1 MLSQPKSQPQPQ
13 SKAISQYIKTVG
25 ESNKRTGYEYLKRL
39 ESFQSFIAQNYDFTI
54 DDLTLS
60 KMFTVDVYELLSSYV
75 SYLINKTSDDGY
87 SISSLT
93 IKQRVTTA
101 KNFLEYY
108 DFDIS
113 PRKFKIKVKIPKIV
127 RRLREALNRE
137 DIVRILESCTSIKL
151 KTFVLCLAATG
162 LRSSECCSIRLCD
175 LDFKNGKINIRG
187 EFTKTKQDH
196 YVFMTS
202 ELAAQLNSWIDYK
215 YRPRIHYSTLERKNI
230 QYTPIIDDND
240 LVFASSFVF
249 DKHTKKMRLKTSTAA
264 MLKKDQHEVIK
275 LLYIPLTVQF
285 DRVLDQLK
293 IGYEDAAKRRRKI
306 TFHSLRRAYKSMVS
320 NLGYSDYSEWALNHK
335 GSPYYQVSE
344 KDKYKIFKKIE
355 TEITFLDQRVIVERH
370 ADMQSRLEAMEREN
384 QTLRQKDSL
393 NSDAIAG
400 LSDKMQELMAK
411 IHEMDKKQKY

>member
-1 MLSQPKSQPQPQ
+1 MSTVTAATTATDSKSK
-13 SKAISQYIKTVG
+13 SISQYIKTIS
-25 ESNKRTGYEYLKRL
+25 ESNRRTGYEYLKRL
-39 ESFQSFIAQNYDFTI
+39 ESFQGFIAQNYDFTI
-54 DDLTLS
+54 DELTLS
-60 KMFTVDVYELLSSYV
+60 KMFNVDVYELLSSYV

-113 PRKFKIKVKIPKIV
+113 PRKFKLKVKIPKIV

-137 DIVRILESCTSIKL
+137 DIVRILEACTSIKL

-162 LRSSECCSIRLCD
+162 LRSSECCSIRNTD
-175 LDFKNGKINIRG
+175 IDFKKGRINIRG

-202 ELAAQLNSWIDYK
+202 ELSEQLNSWLDYK
-215 YRPRIHYSTLERKNI
+215 YRARTHYSTLERKNI

-264 MLKKDQHEVIK
+264 MAKKDQHKVIK

-285 DRVLDQLK
+285 DRVLDQLR
-293 IGYEDAAKRRRKI
+293 IGYEDASKRRRKI
-306 TFHSLRRAYKSMVS
+306 TFHSLRRAYKSIVS

-355 TEITFLDQRVIVERH
+355 PEIVFLDQRIIIERH
-370 ADMQSRLEAMEREN
+370 ADMQSRLEVVEKEN
-384 QTLRQKDSL
+384 TVLRQKDSM
-393 NSDAIAG
+393 NADAIAS
-400 LSDKMQELMAK
+400 LSDRMQELMSK
-411 IHEMDKKQKY
+411 VHEMEKR